1 MKIWYSIMPTEVNP
15 NQTTR
20 NQYYIRFLFLFI
32 YIIALLY
39 LYYILVESGSNPI
52 ITILLIIF
60 LFLLIVGILFR
71 RKSKSLYSKM
81 FPEKRKEHLFEKS
94 TLPTEKKRES
104 EQAQPKIIK
113 PISLNTKYRKP
124 IVLKCRN
131 CGNLIPNFVKQCP
144 FCNKKVKF

>member
-1 MKIWYSIMPTEVNP
+1 MAFAVNP
-15 NQTTR
+15 NQTTQK
-20 NQYYIRFLFLFI
+20 QYYIRFLFLFI
-32 YIIALLY
+32 YIFTLLY

-60 LFLLIVGILFR
+60 LFLLIAGILFR

-81 FPEKRKEHLFEKS
+81 FPEKRKEHLFEKR
-94 TLPTEKKRES
+94 TIPKEKKIES
-104 EQAQPKIIK
+104 EQTQPKIIK
-113 PISLNTKYRKP
+113 PISLRTKYHKP